1 PRALPA
7 APGARRERSVGG
19 PDARMGDHLAAA
31 APQLH
36 LAAADSIL
44 RAPRGRA
51 RTTRGRVMRRAALVL
66 GAWGLWLGAWAVTLA
81 IWGEALVPLLALGGA
96 AVATALLAG
105 CLVFKPPAVDPDRT
119 LSDASAAPPLI

>member
-1 PRALPA
+1 
-7 APGARRERSVGG
+7 
-19 PDARMGDHLAAA
+19 
-31 APQLH
+31 
-36 LAAADSIL
+36 
-44 RAPRGRA
+44 
-51 RTTRGRVMRRAALVL
+51 MRRAALVL

-119 LSDASAAPPLI
+119 LSDASAAPPLIAAGLVLTANGLAFGIWLILIGAELVAFGCGLLIAELRRAGAR